1 MPGMGESVAWMD
13 EYANPVASRPVGS
26 REHAPM
32 IRHRA
37 ALDSIADYVPG
48 RAAGDVAAEYALTDV
63 VKLASNEAP
72 YGPLPAAIA
81 AIADAV
87 KGVNRYP
94 DPDTVPLR
102 AALADRLHVDEG
114 QVLVANGSVEL
125 CRLAFATTCD
135 PGDEAVFAW
144 PSFEAYPILAAQVGA
159 TAVTVPLRN
168 ARHDLAAMADA
179 VTDRTRLVFVCNPNN
194 PTGTV
199 VDRAAVDDF
208 LGRVPDTC
216 LVVFDEAYREF
227 VTDPR
232 CPDGLD
238 LLADHGN
245 VAVLRTFSKAYGLAS
260 LRVGYGI
267 ARPDVI
273 AALRK
278 VRVPFGVNGLA
289 QVAAVASLA
298 ADDEMRARVDEVI
311 AERGRVLDAIAELGI
326 DVAPSEANFVWLALG
341 EHASVFGQYCER
353 AGVVVR
359 PFGDV
364 GVRVTVGSREENDRF
379 LRVLGAALDDGAAG

>member
-1 MPGMGESVAWMD
+1 
-13 EYANPVASRPVGS
+13 
-26 REHAPM
+26 M
-32 IRHRA
+32 IRHRP
-37 ALDSIADYVPG
+37 ALDAIADYVPG
-48 RAAGDVAAEYALTDV
+48 RAAGDVAAQYALTDV

-72 YGPLPAAIA
+72 YGPLPSAQAAV
-81 AIADAV
+81 ADAV
-87 KGVNRYP
+87 GGTNRYP
-94 DPDTVPLR
+94 DPDTTVLR
-102 AALADRLHVDEG
+102 DALAEKFGVEAS
-114 QVLVANGSVEL
+114 QVLAGNGSVEL
-125 CRLAFATTCD
+125 CRLAFAATCD
-135 PGDEAVFAW
+135 PDDEAVFAW

-159 TAVTVPLRN
+159 RAVTVPLVEV
-168 ARHDLAAMADA
+168 RHDLDAMADV
-179 VTDRTRLVFVCNPNN
+179 VTHRTRLVFVCNPNN

-199 VDRAAVDDF
+199 VDRDAVDDF

-238 LLADHGN
+238 LLVDHGN
-245 VAVLRTFSKAYGLAS
+245 VAVFRTFSKAYGLAAM
-260 LRVGYGI
+260 RVGYSI

-298 ADDEMRARVDEVI
+298 ADDEMRARVDEVV
-311 AERGRVLDAIAELGI
+311 AERSRVHDAITELGI
-326 DVAPSEANFVWLALG
+326 DCAPSEANFVWLALG
-341 EHASVFGQYCER
+341 EHAAVFGQYCER

-359 PFGDV
+359 PFAEIGA
-364 GVRVTVGSREENDRF
+364 RVTIGTRTENDRF
-379 LRVLGAALDDGAAG
+379 LRVLAAALEDGAAG